1 MQAGIEGQLTISLK
15 RADQSVLITS
25 TRPLQ
30 ALSTLLKGKTVEQ
43 VLQFIPM
50 LFSICGTAQSAAALK
65 ACEQALNIEPN
76 VELWQARLSLVEL
89 ETQREHVLR
98 ILLDWCQF
106 NSDSVSQEHL
116 KYTVGV
122 LGQARNAWFE
132 KGKAFD
138 LVGVNL
144 RVYPSLGDD
153 AAFEAPCHD
162 RANTPV
168 CPYGTLQRDWNV
180 FLEAV
185 IFGESLVQWR
195 ERSNLASL
203 QHWIEQQGTLAART
217 LKYLQE
223 QALAR
228 LGSNNFTLENEA
240 SVLSR
245 QAQQPLM
252 QEALAE
258 YGNGIFTRYLARLV
272 ELAFG
277 VPSTSYIEAAR
288 GRLVHTVQLDSAN
301 KVLDYQIIAPTEIN
315 FSSQGV
321 VSAGLQALMHSMQSD
336 DLLKYY
342 ADLWIKAVDPCVSYR
357 CEISH
362 A

>member
-1 MQAGIEGQLTISLK
+1 MQAGIEGQLTISLN

-43 VLQFIPM
+43 VLQLIPM

-76 VELWQARLSLVEL
+76 TELWQARLALVEL

-106 NSDSVSQEHL
+106 NSESVSQEHL

-122 LGQARNAWFE
+122 LSQARSAWFA
-132 KGKAFD
+132 KGRAFD

-153 AAFEAPCHD
+153 AFDVPCHD
-162 RANTPV
+162 RANTSV
-168 CPYGTLQRDWNV
+168 CPYGTLQEEWSV

-185 IFGESLVQWR
+185 IFGESLDRWR

-203 QHWIEQQGTLAART
+203 QHWIDQQSTLAART
-217 LKYLQE
+217 LKSLQE

-228 LGSNNFTLENEA
+228 LGLNSFTLEHEA

-245 QAQQPLM
+245 QAQQPLI

-336 DLLKYY
+336 EILKYY

>member
-1 MQAGIEGQLTISLK
+1 MQAGIEGQLTISLN
-15 RADQSVLITS
+15 RADHSVLITS

-30 ALSTLLKGKTVEQ
+30 ALSTLLRGKTVEQ

-65 ACEQALNIEPN
+65 ACENALNIEPN
-76 VELWQARLSLVEL
+76 AELWQARLSLVEL

-106 NSDSVSQEHL
+106 NSEAVLQEHL

-122 LGQARNAWFE
+122 LGQARIAWFE
-132 KGKAFD
+132 KGK
-138 LVGVNL
+138 
-144 RVYPSLGDD
+144 
-153 AAFEAPCHD
+153 AFEAPCHD
-162 RANTPV
+162 RANTPTPV
-168 CPYGTLQRDWNV
+168 CPYGTLQEEWNL
-180 FLEAV
+180 FLAAV
-185 IFGESLVQWR
+185 IFGESLARWR

-203 QHWIEQQGTLAART
+203 QHWIEQQSTLAART
-217 LKYLQE
+217 LKCLQE

-245 QAQQPLM
+245 QAHQPLM

-357 CEISH
+357 CEITH